1 MAGDWIKMRCEL
13 QTHPKIVRIL
23 SATKADKFR
32 VIGGLHAVWSVF
44 DAHSTDGVLFGYTP
58 DTLDHVIGWDGFSKA
73 MISVGWLIYDGA
85 ETLSL
90 PEFDE
95 HNGKSGKRRAEDQKR
110 KRNGRKEDDSPK
122 DVRNESGQDAD
133 KKRTREEKSESKE
146 EPPIPPKGGNGPEE
160 ADVGKPKRKAA
171 IAFQTFLDDCKDKG
185 EKAIPD
191 EDSVFAYADDTGI
204 PIEFLRLHWLEFKE
218 RYIAPDAKRYKDW
231 RSVYR
236 KSVRGCWFK
245 LWFLRADGTCGL
257 TTQGEQAKR
266 HHGKDL
272 A

>member
-1 MAGDWIKMRCEL
+1 MRCEL

-32 VIGGLHAVWSVF
+32 VIGGLHSVWSVF

-122 DVRNESGQDAD
+122 DVRNESGQNAD
-133 KKRTREEKSESKE
+133 KKRTREEKRREDKNNNAFALPDWVPDDAWNDFE
-146 EPPIPPKGGNGPEE
+146 QMR
-160 ADVGKPKRKAA
+160 VKRKKPLTDRART
-171 IAFQTFLDDCKDKG
+171 IAVSKLDALRSDGHDVRAVIEQTVLH
-185 EKAIPD
+185 
-191 EDSVFAYADDTGI
+191 SWDTFY
-204 PIEFLRLHWLEFKE
+204 E
-218 RYIAPDAKRYKDW
+218 
-231 RSVYR
+231 
-236 KSVRGCWFK
+236 
-245 LWFLRADGTCGL
+245 LRAARMNGHSGNDIFG
-257 TTQGEQAKR
+257 
-266 HHGKDL
+266 
-272 A
+272 